1 MELVNELY
9 VSKVKDQEDETS
21 KRVMA
26 EAIESVALLLSPF
39 VPHFAEELWQAIGKK
54 EFILKQPWPAYDPK
68 AILEDE
74 VLIVVQVNGKLR
86 DRIVVPVAYAEE
98 EVKAAAL
105 KAEKIQSLIEGK
117 QVKKVILVPQK
128 LVNIVCS

>member
-1 MELVNELY
+1 M
-9 VSKVKDQEDETS
+9 
-21 KRVMA
+21 
-26 EAIESVALLLSPF
+26 
-39 VPHFAEELWQAIGKK
+39 
-54 EFILKQPWPAYDPK
+54 
-68 AILEDE
+68 
-74 VLIVVQVNGKLR
+74 IVVQVNGKLR
-86 DRIVVPVAYAEE
+86 DRIVVPVAYGEE